1 MRDHGDAARGR
12 TPKATRRGGVLLA
25 RCRSGVFWIVAA
37 VTLLTAL
44 RVGAHDRSV
53 SYASWSLPATTSSQ
67 LVQVRLR
74 MSRLDLNALRGVVRA
89 DLRAHLITH
98 VAVSQGEL
106 QCEPLRDSFRSWE
119 EDEGWRGF
127 GWSARCAG
135 GVGPWRVRG
144 DVLAAVARGHVH
156 FATLRLGPDRRE
168 TFVLTSGEPGATW
181 APDEGE
187 RETGLGA
194 FIMLGVE
201 HILSG
206 WDHLVFLW
214 MLVLVSVRVR
224 EVAWAVTG
232 FTLGHSATLSVGAL
246 GWVTP
251 RVAVVEG
258 LIGLSIVIM
267 AAENVWQCA
276 RERRRGIPRALL
288 VSLCVLAAGAWW
300 VRPQA
305 ALALTGVALWA
316 GCHLA
321 LVHRSADAAQWRWLA
336 AALFGLVHGLG
347 FAGVLGET
355 GLAGQDRWVG
365 LLGFNLGVELGQLAV
380 LALGWP
386 LWRWVTR
393 DERWRERLIVAGS
406 ALGALVGSYWFIE
419 RLS

>member
-1 MRDHGDAARGR
+1 MSVRGGAVR
-12 TPKATRRGGVLLA
+12 RRGDLSMAPGVLWGL
-25 RCRSGVFWIVAA
+25 VAA
-37 VTLLTAL
+37 SLLMAATAS
-44 RVGAHDRSV
+44 AHDRSV
-53 SYASWSLPATTSSQ
+53 SYASWRLSPEGSGQ
-67 LVQVRLR
+67 LALVRLR
-74 MSRLDLNALRGVVRA
+74 MSRLDLNALRGVEQTELADHLSAHVTVSHGEVR
-89 DLRAHLITH
+89 
-98 VAVSQGEL
+98 
-106 QCEPLRDSFRSWE
+106 CEPLRGTFRTWE

-127 GWSARCAG
+127 GWSARCVG
-135 GVGPWRVRG
+135 GEGRWRVRG
-144 DVLAAVARGHVH
+144 DVLAAVAQSHVH
-156 FATLRLGPDRRE
+156 VATLRQGPSRRQ
-168 TFVLTSGEPGATW
+168 TFVLTAKAPEAVW
-181 APDEGE
+181 VPDEGE
-187 RETGLGA
+187 GEPGVWA
-194 FIMLGVE
+194 FIVLGVA

-214 MLVLVSVRVR
+214 MLVLISVRVR
-224 EVAWAVTG
+224 SVAWAVTG

-276 RERRRGIPRALL
+276 RERRREIPTALL

-355 GLAGQDRWVG
+355 GLEGQDRWVG

-393 DERWRERLIVAGS
+393 DERWRQRLIVWGS
-406 ALGALVGSYWFIE
+406 ALGALVGSYWFFE